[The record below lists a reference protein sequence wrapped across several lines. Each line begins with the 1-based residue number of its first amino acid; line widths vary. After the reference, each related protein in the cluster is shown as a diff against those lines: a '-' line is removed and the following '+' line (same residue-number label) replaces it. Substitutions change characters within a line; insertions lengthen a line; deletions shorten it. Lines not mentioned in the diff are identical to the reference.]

1 MLALVLL
8 VFPFLFAFLVVF
20 GALSDL
26 STFKI
31 PNWVSYGLAML
42 FALYAFL
49 SWLAT
54 PSLPSLDGGIS
65 FPPVAINFAI
75 GFVVLIVAVVFWQRG
90 FIGGGDAKYL
100 AATSL
105 WMGPVGSVQ
114 FMVLLSGLALI
125 MALILK
131 ASANWGFLVHAG
143 RLPGFIKRLYAKIE
157 ENQLPYGFP
166 IGIAALVMIPE
177 IFKH

>member
-1 MLALVLL
+1 MLALALL
-8 VFPFLFAFLVVF
+8 VFPLLFAFLVVF

-31 PNWVSYGLAML
+31 PNWVSYGLALL
-42 FALYAFL
+42 FVLYAL
-49 SWLAT
+49 LTWIAT
-54 PSLPSLDGGIS
+54 PALPRLEPGFSLPPI
-65 FPPVAINFAI
+65 AINFAI
-75 GFVVLIVAVVFWQRG
+75 GFFVLIVAIIFWQRG

-157 ENQLPYGFP
+157 DNQLPYGFP
-166 IGIAALVMIPE
+166 IGIAALIMIPE
-177 IFKH
+177 IFAR